1 MICVS
6 EQTIKTSSKKRKK
19 RMVIHTL
26 IQVQGTDPRITVG
39 LTLHVSRWCE
49 AVAATSCALLWADR
63 CFRCRSLL
71 GTARGSS
78 HSQPDTPG
86 TSGHFLLFCYSS
98 LISTS
103 VVVTHAWKPPRKGCW
118 PLPPWTSLSGSGRSF
133 FHSQGWQTQWANI

>member
-6 EQTIKTSSKKRKK
+6 EQTIKTSF
-19 RMVIHTL
+19 IHTL

-86 TSGHFLLFCYSS
+86 TSAHFLLFLLQLSDIYVRCSHARTETTQERLLTPPTLNPS
-98 LISTS
+98 HLNQPKWEWEEFLPQPGMANS
-103 VVVTHAWKPPRKGCW
+103 VGQHLK
-118 PLPPWTSLSGSGRSF
+118 L
-133 FHSQGWQTQWANI
+133 